1 MYMGRP
7 RKQAVR
13 PVESAA
19 AKAQRLALAPLEEVI
34 SEQFYMDIRF
44 VRRPKGVICSR
55 NLYPGHVG
63 DLEEC
68 IGARGRSF
76 PVKTIFLA
84 LGNVSNSLDIF
95 FVGSVSAN
103 INIC

>member
-1 MYMGRP
+1 MDRP
-7 RKQAVR
+7 RKTAAR

-19 AKAQRLALAPLEEVI
+19 ARAQRLALEPLDEVI
-34 SEQFYMDIRF
+34 SEQFHMDIRL

-68 IGARGRSF
+68 IGARGKNF

-84 LGNVSNSLDIF
+84 LGNVSRYIYNFLEC
-95 FVGSVSAN
+95 VSKY
-103 INIC
+103 